1 MWLVATILD
10 GAVIDY
16 SIPAEISL
24 GHHRSTVIRRSLPS
38 LTLQLRYPF
47 HKEVF
52 PTPTPC
58 LNELLDCPLQYP
70 TIWELPGCW
79 CELPG
84 QPRAQWG
91 QGLIR
96 VLLFSHSVM
105 SSFWYPMDCS
115 MPGFPVLHYLP
126 KFAQIHVHWVSDAIQ
141 PSHPVTPFSSCCQ
154 SFPASE
160 SFLMSLL
167 FTSES
172 WWKQKWKYPAMP
184 QNIAS

>member
-52 PTPTPC
+52 PTPTLC

-70 TIWELPGCW
+70 TIWELPGCL
-79 CELPG
+79 CELPE
-84 QPRAQWG
+84 QP
-91 QGLIR
+91 
-96 VLLFSHSVM
+96 
-105 SSFWYPMDCS
+105 
-115 MPGFPVLHYLP
+115 
-126 KFAQIHVHWVSDAIQ
+126 
-141 PSHPVTPFSSCCQ
+141 
-154 SFPASE
+154 
-160 SFLMSLL
+160 
-167 FTSES
+167 
-172 WWKQKWKYPAMP
+172 
-184 QNIAS
+184 